1 MIEIYLDGVQ
11 LEVPQD
17 ISLGLNLGI
26 ADYADPITASGA
38 YTQTVEIP
46 RTPHND
52 MAFKFSGE
60 VLSAENF
67 NHSEHT
73 ARIVE
78 DGCELVAG
86 RAFLEGVS
94 QTSYNMQVV
103 GEEVGWVENIRDK
116 KLSEIDGEEIGTFR
130 PTEWDE
136 YISSS
141 AEMYPKLSFVM
152 MQHGHW
158 YQDTDDKPIR
168 RTWATYNDL
177 IPIVKLHTLLEHCF
191 AGHSIVVSDVMRKA
205 LHQTYVSMG
214 WKAYEKA
221 RVLEEDMGFE
231 ITSRLLG
238 ANEDGEL
245 TATITP
251 DNRIATLSVF
261 DTIEEDE
268 NSVLSTATDSDGISV
283 EFAPTSECAMAL
295 EIKTR
300 FRTST
305 VFNTTT
311 FQDKDAGWD
320 DVAMGNPLFANQLYT
335 GAAKASPFVQF
346 RIEDS
351 LEWGAKTLLE
361 DKNTDVKEINTW
373 HGSSTFAED
382 LSPSKMP
389 LLGIEIARPEEVE
402 SIGYLVD
409 YVYTRLTGTQESVI
423 HRFYRP
429 TLIGASHFNVVRSNQ
444 SRYGEGVIA
453 DKNYELNIYPAYRGN
468 DGVIYGYFENS
479 LRNQQNY
486 IKKSDNIKVYNLY
499 TDNHLTFDVA
509 LKTPVAQ
516 YSQGGY
522 YPINRIYFGSSTS
535 PGKEITV
542 YGTEGG
548 SLKPSFEWGVPIRE
562 GVKLSD
568 VGGDALAEDMLRSIM
583 QLYNLIIY
591 TNPKTKQVH
600 LYSFA
605 DFWNNNIVDWSDR
618 IDLDSDISVS
628 AMGDTIG
635 KSVTLQYADGS
646 PRIDYYNDRHSLPY
660 FAYKKALSNKLTKE
674 EKEIANSLFTP
685 AYMAKVAEEFGSGEG
700 KVPAVAKKGEE
711 GNVLD
716 FNLADVPHT
725 LVLIP
730 EGEESA
736 DSAQLPINTGVFGDV
751 GNIQPPMSAVI
762 DGVATLSFA
771 DKDGIEGLHK
781 HYDKQIA
788 LWEKAKRLTCYC
800 RVEAWEIEVLRHN
813 AENIN
818 FRSLFHLNINGE
830 DIYGR
835 LESIEYEPSNT
846 TNKCIFIIE

>member
-17 ISLGLNLGI
+17 ISIGLNLGI
-26 ADYADPITASGA
+26 ADFADPITASGA

-52 MAFKFSGE
+52 KVFKFSGE
-60 VLSAENF
+60 VLSAEMF

-78 DGCELVAG
+78 DGCELVEG

-94 QTSYNMQVV
+94 QTSYNIQVV
-103 GEEVGWVENIRDK
+103 GEEIDWVENIRDK
-116 KLSEIDGEEIGTFR
+116 KLSDIEGKEIGRFK
-130 PTEWDE
+130 PDEWME
-136 YISSS
+136 LIGNS
-141 AEMYPKLSFVM
+141 AEYYPGLSFVL

-158 YQDTDDKPIR
+158 YQDTDDEPIR

-177 IPIVKLHTLLEHCF
+177 IPIVKLYTLLEHLF
-191 AGHSIVVSDVMRKA
+191 ASHTIVVGDSLRKA
-205 LHQTYVSMG
+205 LHQTYASMG
-214 WKAYEKA
+214 WKANEDA
-221 RVLEEDMGFE
+221 SILAEDMSFE
-231 ITSRLLG
+231 ITSKLLG

-245 TATITP
+245 TATLTSGNKAVLP
-251 DNRIATLSVF
+251 LF
-261 DTIEEDE
+261 DTIEEDK
-268 NSVLSTATDSDGISV
+268 NGVLKKQISTDDPNGTIL
-283 EFAPTSECAMAL
+283 FFPKRECAMAL

-300 FRTST
+300 YQTST
-305 VFNTTT
+305 AFSTTT
-311 FQDKDAGWD
+311 YQDKDGGWD
-320 DVAMGNPLFANQLYT
+320 DVAMGNPSFADQLYT
-335 GAAKASPFVQF
+335 GATAAFPFVQF
-346 RIEDS
+346 RVEDS
-351 LEWGAKTLLE
+351 LEWGARTLLA

-389 LLGIEIARPEEVE
+389 LLGIEIARPEEVA

-409 YVYTRLTGTQESVI
+409 YVYTRLTGNEESVI

-444 SRYGEGVIA
+444 SRYGEGIIA
-453 DKNYELNIYPAYRGN
+453 DKHYELNIYPAYRGT
-468 DGVIYGYFENS
+468 DGIVYSYFENS
-479 LRNQQNY
+479 LSNQQNY
-486 IKKSDNIKVYNLY
+486 IKKSDNIKVYNLN
-499 TDNHLTFDVA
+499 TDNRLTFDVA
-509 LKTPVAQ
+509 LKAPTRLYQAGQ
-516 YSQGGY
+516 
-522 YPINRIYFGSSTS
+522 YPINRLYFGSSTY
-535 PGKEITV
+535 PDKEITV

-618 IDLDSDISVS
+618 IDLDSDISTS

-635 KSVTLQYADGS
+635 KSVMLQYADS
-646 PRIDYYNDRHSLPY
+646 NPRIDYYNDRHSLPY
-660 FAYKKALSNKLTKE
+660 FAYKKALSTKMIKE
-674 EKEIANSLFTP
+674 EKSVENTLFTP
-685 AYMAKVAEEFGSGEG
+685 AYMVKVAEEFGSGSG
-700 KVPAVAKKGEE
+700 KIPAVAKKGEE

-716 FNLADVPHT
+716 FNIADIPHT
-725 LVLIP
+725 LVIIP
-730 EGEESA
+730 EGDEIAETAS
-736 DSAQLPINTGVFGDV
+736 LPLDTTVFGDV
-751 GNIQPPMSAVI
+751 GGIQPPMTDAI
-762 DGVATLSFA
+762 PGVTTLSFA
-771 DKDGIEGLHK
+771 DSNGIEGLHK
-781 HYDKQIA
+781 HYDKQMA

-800 RVEAWEIEVLRHN
+800 RVEAWEIEALRHN
-813 AENIN
+813 SDNIN
-818 FRSLFHLNINGE
+818 FRSLFKLNINGE

-835 LESIEYEPSNT
+835 LESIEYEPTNT
-846 TNKCIFIIE
+846 TNKCVFIIE

>member
-1 MIEIYLDGVQ
+1 MIDIYLDGVQ

-17 ISLGLNLGI
+17 ISIGLNLGI
-26 ADYADPITASGA
+26 ADFADPVTASGA

-52 MAFKFSGE
+52 KVFKFSGE
-60 VLSAENF
+60 VLSAEMF
-67 NHSEHT
+67 NHTEHT

-78 DGCELVAG
+78 DGCELVEG

-94 QTSYNMQVV
+94 QTSYNIQVV
-103 GEEVGWVENIRDK
+103 GEEIGWVENIRDK
-116 KLSEIDGEEIGTFR
+116 KLSEIEGEVIGRFQ
-130 PTEWDE
+130 PDEWDE
-136 YISSS
+136 IIGSSV
-141 AEMYPKLSFVM
+141 EIYPKLSFVM

-158 YQDTDDKPIR
+158 YQDTDDKPMR

-191 AGHSIVVSDVMRKA
+191 AGHTIVASDAMRKA

-214 WKAYEKA
+214 WKAYEEA
-221 RVLEEDMGFE
+221 SILADDMGFE
-231 ITSRLLG
+231 LTSKLLG

-251 DNRIATLSVF
+251 DDRIAKLSVF
-261 DTIEEDE
+261 DTIEEDK

-283 EFAPTSECAMAL
+283 GFVPTRECAMAL

-300 FRTST
+300 FQTST
-305 VFNTTT
+305 AFSTSVY
-311 FQDKDAGWD
+311 QDEDGGWD
-320 DVAMGNPLFANQLYT
+320 DVAMGNPSFADQLYT
-335 GAAKASPFVQF
+335 GATEVFPFVQF
-346 RIEDS
+346 SVEDS
-351 LEWGAKTLLE
+351 LEWRGRILLGPS
-361 DKNTDVKEINTW
+361 DYYKSIYTRHTY
-373 HGSSTFAED
+373 SSFDED
-382 LSPSKMP
+382 LAPSNMP
-389 LLGIEIARPEEVE
+389 LCYVEVDNPEMYE
-402 SIGYLVD
+402 SIGY
-409 YVYTRLTGTQESVI
+409 YFQYYYTGRGQSVSDDFI
-423 HRFYRP
+423 RRAYRP
-429 TLIGASHFNVVRSNQ
+429 TCASVTKRQFVRTNQ
-444 SRYGEGVIA
+444 SVGSDSEGR
-453 DKNYELNIYPAYRGN
+453 DQYSLSIYPALRGK
-468 DGVIYGYFENS
+468 DGNLYV
-479 LRNQQNY
+479 Y
-486 IKKSDNIKVYNLY
+486 IRPNPDIGQAKAEGVRVYTFSDNQR
-499 TDNHLTFDVA
+499 LTFDVA
-509 LKTPVAQ
+509 LKAPTRLYQ
-516 YSQGGY
+516 TRQH
-522 YPINRIYFGSSTS
+522 PINRLYFGSSTY
-535 PGKEITV
+535 PDEEITV

-583 QLYNLIIY
+583 QLYNLVIY

-660 FAYKKALSNKLTKE
+660 FAYKKALSNKMTKE

-736 DSAQLPINTGVFGDV
+736 DSAHLPIRTDVFGDV
-751 GNIQPPMSAVI
+751 GYIQPPMSAVI

-781 HYDKQIA
+781 HYDKQIT
-788 LWEKAKRLTCYC
+788 LWEKAKRVTCYC
-800 RVEAWEIEVLRHN
+800 RVEAWEIEALRYN

-818 FRSLFHLNINGE
+818 FRSLFHLNVNGE

-835 LESIEYEPSNT
+835 LESIEYEPTNT
-846 TNKCIFIIE
+846 TNKCTFIIE

>member
-17 ISLGLNLGI
+17 ISIGLNLGI
-26 ADYADPITASGA
+26 ANYADPIIASGA

-52 MAFKFSGE
+52 IAFKFSGE
-60 VLSAENF
+60 VLSAEMF

-78 DGCELVAG
+78 DGCELVEG
-86 RAFLEGVS
+86 RAFLEGTS
-94 QTSYNMQVV
+94 QTSYNIQVV
-103 GEEVGWVENIRDK
+103 GEEIGWVEKIRDK
-116 KLSEIDGEEIGTFR
+116 KLSEIEGEVIGRFQ
-130 PTEWDE
+130 PDEWDE
-136 YISSS
+136 IIGSS
-141 AEMYPKLSFVM
+141 AEDYPKLSFVM

-158 YQDTDDKPIR
+158 YQDTDDEPIR

-177 IPIVKLHTLLEHCF
+177 IPMVKLHTLLEHCF
-191 AGHSIVVSDVMRKA
+191 AGHPLVVSEAMRKA
-205 LHQTYVSMG
+205 LHQTYVSMA
-214 WKAYEKA
+214 WKAYEDA
-221 RVLEEDMGFE
+221 SILAEDMGFE
-231 ITSRLLG
+231 LTSKLLG

-261 DTIEEDE
+261 DTIEEDK

-283 EFAPTSECAMAL
+283 EFETTSECAMAL

-300 FRTST
+300 YQTST
-305 VFNTTT
+305 AFSTTT
-311 FQDKDAGWD
+311 FQDKDGGWD
-320 DVAMGNPLFANQLYT
+320 DVAMDNPSFADQLYKT
-335 GAAKASPFVQF
+335 ANADFPFVQF
-346 RIEDS
+346 SVEDS

-361 DKNTDVKEINTW
+361 GVNDKTTTTTT
-373 HGSSTFAED
+373 SSD
-382 LSPSKMP
+382 IDPSNMP
-389 LLGIEIARPEEVE
+389 LLYIEIENPEEVE
-402 SIGYLVD
+402 SVGYIVD
-409 YVYTRLTGTQESVI
+409 YGVDGRG
-423 HRFYRP
+423 FYRP
-429 TLIGASHFNVVRSNQ
+429 SLINVGFKNFVRSNR
-444 SRYGEGVIA
+444 SYGA
-453 DKNYELNIYPAYRGN
+453 DVMIYPAYRGK
-468 DGVIYGYFENS
+468 DGELYSYYKFGIIG
-479 LRNQQNY
+479 LHKT
-486 IKKSDNIKVYNLY
+486 IKASKNIKVYSLS
-499 TDNHLTFDVA
+499 DNQRLTFDIA

-516 YSQGGY
+516 YSPGYY
-522 YPINRIYFGSSTS
+522 YPINRIYLGSSTY
-535 PGKEITV
+535 PDKEITV

-548 SLKPSFEWGVPIRE
+548 SLKSSFEWGVPIRK

-628 AMGDTIG
+628 TMGDTIG

-660 FAYKKALSNKLTKE
+660 FAYKKALSNKMTKE

-736 DSAQLPINTGVFGDV
+736 DSAQLPIHTEVFGDV

-800 RVEAWEIEVLRHN
+800 RVEAWEVEALRFN
-813 AENIN
+813 SENIN
-818 FRSLFHLNINGE
+818 FRSLFHLNIKGE

-846 TNKCIFIIE
+846 TNKCVFIIE

>member
-17 ISLGLNLGI
+17 ISIGLNLGI

-52 MAFKFSGE
+52 KAFKFSGE
-60 VLSAENF
+60 VLSAEMF

-78 DGCELVAG
+78 DGCELVEG

-103 GEEVGWVENIRDK
+103 GEEIGWVENIRDK
-116 KLSEIDGEEIGTFR
+116 KLSEIEGEVIGRFQ
-130 PTEWDE
+130 PDEWDE
-136 YISSS
+136 YIGSD
-141 AEMYPKLSFVM
+141 AEYYPKLSFVM

-177 IPIVKLHTLLEHCF
+177 IPMVKLHTLLEHCF
-191 AGHSIVVSDVMRKA
+191 AGHTIVVSDAMRKA

-214 WKAYEKA
+214 WKAYEDA
-221 RVLEEDMGFE
+221 SILAEDMGFE
-231 ITSRLLG
+231 LTSKLLG

-245 TATITP
+245 VATINP
-251 DNRIATLSVF
+251 DNRIATLPIF
-261 DTIEEDE
+261 DTIEEDKNGVLTKIANFE
-268 NSVLSTATDSDGISV
+268 NQSSDIAFKPSR
-283 EFAPTSECAMAL
+283 TCAMAL

-300 FRTST
+300 YQTST
-305 VFNTTT
+305 AFSTITY
-311 FQDKDAGWD
+311 QDKDGGWD
-320 DVAMGNPLFANQLYT
+320 DVAIGNPSFADQLYES
-335 GAAKASPFVQF
+335 ANADFPFVQF
-346 RIEDS
+346 RVEDS
-351 LEWGAKTLLE
+351 LEWRGRTLLE
-361 DKNTDVKEINTW
+361 RRDNYKPIYTRHTSSSFDKDI
-373 HGSSTFAED
+373 A
-382 LSPSKMP
+382 PSNMP
-389 LLGIEIARPEEVE
+389 LCYVEVDNPDMYE
-402 SIGYLVD
+402 SIGYYFLYY
-409 YVYTRLTGTQESVI
+409 YVGSGQAVSDDFVR
-423 HRFYRP
+423 RAYRP
-429 TLIGASHFNVVRSNQ
+429 TCASVKKRQFVRTNHSAASDSQGRDQYSLTIFPALRGKDGLLYVYNQ
-444 SRYGEGVIA
+444 PNTDYGSALTEG
-453 DKNYELNIYPAYRGN
+453 
-468 DGVIYGYFENS
+468 
-479 LRNQQNY
+479 
-486 IKKSDNIKVYNLY
+486 IKVYTLS
-499 TDNHLTFDVA
+499 DNQRLTFDVA
-509 LKTPVAQ
+509 LKAPNRHYKFASIVK
-516 YSQGGY
+516 
-522 YPINRIYFGSSTS
+522 INNIYFGSSTY
-535 PGKEITV
+535 PDKEITV

-562 GVKLSD
+562 SVKLSD

-660 FAYKKALSNKLTKE
+660 FAYKKALSTKMTKE

-736 DSAQLPINTGVFGDV
+736 DSAQLPINTEVFGDV

-800 RVEAWEIEVLRHN
+800 RVEAWEIEALRYN
-813 AENIN
+813 MENIN
-818 FRSLFHLNINGE
+818 FRSLFHLNIKGE

-846 TNKCIFIIE
+846 TNKCVFIIE

>member
-17 ISLGLNLGI
+17 ISIGLNLGI

-52 MAFKFSGE
+52 KAFKFSGE
-60 VLSAENF
+60 VLSAEMF

-78 DGCELVAG
+78 DGCELVEG

-103 GEEVGWVENIRDK
+103 GEEIGWVENIRDK
-116 KLSEIDGEEIGTFR
+116 KLSEIEGEAIGTFQ
-130 PTEWDE
+130 PDEWGE
-136 YISSS
+136 LLGSS
-141 AEMYPKLSFVM
+141 AEYFPKLSFVM

-158 YQDTDDKPIR
+158 YQDTDNEPIR

-177 IPIVKLHTLLEHCF
+177 IPMVKLHTLLEHCF
-191 AGHSIVVSDVMRKA
+191 AGHTIVVSDAMRKA

-214 WKAYEKA
+214 WKAYEDA
-221 RVLEEDMGFE
+221 SILAEDMGFE
-231 ITSRLLG
+231 LTSKLLG

-245 TATITP
+245 TATLTSGNKAVLP
-251 DNRIATLSVF
+251 LF
-261 DTIEEDE
+261 DTIEEDK
-268 NSVLSTATDSDGISV
+268 NGVLSTATDSDGISV
-283 EFAPTSECAMAL
+283 EFETTSECAMAL

-300 FRTST
+300 YQTST
-305 VFNTTT
+305 VFDTTT
-311 FQDKDAGWD
+311 FQDKDGGWD
-320 DVAMGNPLFANQLYT
+320 DVAMGNPSFADQLYT
-335 GAAKASPFVQF
+335 GATKAFPFVQF
-346 RIEDS
+346 SVEDS
-351 LEWGAKTLLE
+351 LEWGGRKLLE
-361 DKNTDVKEINTW
+361 KGDKYKEIRTPHTQN
-373 HGSSTFAED
+373 SFESD
-382 LSPSKMP
+382 LSPQNMP
-389 LLGIEIARPEEVE
+389 ICFVEVDNPEMYE
-402 SIGYLVD
+402 SIGYIFEYYYMGNSTTSD
-409 YVYTRLTGTQESVI
+409 DFIRKA
-423 HRFYRP
+423 YRP
-429 TLIGASHFNVVRSNQ
+429 TMQSVSSKQFVITNQ
-444 SRYGEGVIA
+444 TSFIDFEGRDRYTI
-453 DKNYELNIYPAYRGN
+453 NIYPALRGRDGLLYVYN
-468 DGVIYGYFENS
+468 DSQKIYGDAETEGVRIYT
-479 LRNQQNY
+479 L
-486 IKKSDNIKVYNLY
+486 SD
-499 TDNHLTFDVA
+499 DQRLTFDVA

-516 YSQGGY
+516 YSPGYY
-522 YPINRIYFGSSTS
+522 YPINRIYFGSSTY
-535 PGKEITV
+535 PDKEITV

-591 TNPKTKQVH
+591 SNPKTKQVH

-605 DFWNNNIVDWSDR
+605 DFWSNNIVDWSDR
-618 IDLDSDISVS
+618 VDLDSDISVS

-660 FAYKKALSNKLTKE
+660 FAYKKALSTKMTKE

-730 EGEESA
+730 EGVESA
-736 DSAQLPINTGVFGDV
+736 DSAQLPIHTDVFGDM
-751 GNIQPPMSAVI
+751 GGIQPPMSALI

-800 RVEAWEIEVLRHN
+800 RVEAWEIEALRYN

-818 FRSLFHLNINGE
+818 FRSLFHLNIKGE
-830 DIYGR
+830 DIYCR

-846 TNKCIFIIE
+846 TNKCVFIIE